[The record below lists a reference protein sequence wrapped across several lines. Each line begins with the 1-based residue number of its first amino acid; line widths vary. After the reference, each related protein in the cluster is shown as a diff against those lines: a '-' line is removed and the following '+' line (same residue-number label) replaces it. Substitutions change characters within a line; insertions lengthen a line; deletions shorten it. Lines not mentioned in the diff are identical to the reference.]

1 VIGLGAAGVGGAIA
15 VMKTGFDEAQES
27 AKVMAQTE
35 AVLKSTGQAANVT
48 AKDVT
53 GLAESL
59 SHMSGVDDEAIQS
72 GENLLL
78 TFTRVRNEVGAGNDV
93 FNQATRAALD
103 MSVAMGT
110 DLQSSAL
117 LVGKALNDPI
127 KGMTALGRAG
137 VQLTAEQKDLIKGF
151 VETGDVMSAQKIILG
166 ELETQ
171 FGGSAKAFG
180 DTLPG
185 ELAKAKNSFEEVSGQ
200 IVTQMLPAITR
211 MLQGFSDFLVWLQ
224 VNWPRFRQTVEEVF
238 NAVRNAGQQAV
249 DYYRANI
256 QPAVQSILAA
266 IQGFWR
272 IFGDTITN
280 VTRTAFEAITNL
292 IRAQLNIIKGVVE
305 LALAILRGDWSAAW
319 NAIKSIVQN
328 VWNSITAILRG
339 AIGVAKTILGDVG
352 EAAVAGLRAGIRALV
367 DVARDKINDLLALIR
382 ELPGRIK
389 GALGDLSRLL
399 YSAGVSIIQG
409 LIDGLR
415 AKLGEVYA
423 LASSIAGAIKGLKGP
438 ISEDRKLLIPE
449 GKAII
454 EGLQAGMMAQ
464 MRTALLPAVAGIGG
478 QITAAAPAPRG
489 GFGVPA
495 TGRTAAGWPERI
507 VLEVDRR
514 VLTELVR
521 EEVQRTASRNR

>member
-1 VIGLGAAGVGGAIA
+1 
-15 VMKTGFDEAQES
+15 
-27 AKVMAQTE
+27 
-35 AVLKSTGQAANVT
+35 
-48 AKDVT
+48 
-53 GLAESL
+53 
-59 SHMSGVDDEAIQS
+59 MSGVDDEAIQS

-328 VWNSITAILRG
+328 VWTSITAILRG

-367 DVARDKINDLLALIR
+367 DVARDKISDLLALIR

-495 TGRTAAGWPERI
+495 TGRPAAGWPERI